1 MRSIEG
7 KLPDEINKTVEPKL
21 VAASEGYGVSSFRT
35 LVEFVAKTAYLN
47 KDYLLFFRGQ
57 NTDHV
62 NKASKSTFY
71 PTIYRGEYLQ
81 QREVNYRFEIL
92 AGACRLLV
100 KRFEDAKVTGTAE
113 LRRKKLIQWS
123 ILQHYEVCS
132 TPLLDFTQSLRVAAS
147 FAQLNSERDTSFVYA
162 FGMPYLTNRIS
173 NNSEHDL
180 VNIRLLSICPPEALR
195 PYFQEGYLAG
205 TEDLENSYDSKSE
218 LDFNNRL
225 VAKFRISNSNQF
237 WGRNFHAIPKNALY
251 PKGDQIED
259 ICREIRDEVER
270 DLQPGQIGEFLKA
283 WSAIESDLDQRA
295 DFGRGH
301 RSTLEAIKRL
311 RKNPQFD
318 DELLFEI
325 DRLRRFRNQLVHS
338 PVEIGQTQVRDYMKH
353 LDEVSTRLE
362 RIKANEAMQ
371 PTSYSRG

>member
-7 KLPDEINKTVEPKL
+7 KLPKEITKTTDPKL
-21 VAASEGYGVSSFRT
+21 VAGSEGYQVSSFRA
-35 LVEFVAKTAYLN
+35 LVELVAKTAYMN

-57 NTDHV
+57 NTDYL

-71 PTIYRGEYLQ
+71 PTIYRGDYLQ

-92 AGACRLLV
+92 AGACQLLV
-100 KRFEDAKVTGTAE
+100 RRFEEAKITGTPE

-147 FAQLNSERDTSFVYA
+147 FAQLHSEKDSSYVYA

-225 VAKFRISNSNQF
+225 IAKFRIPNSNTF
-237 WGRNFHAIPKNALY
+237 WGRNFHAIPQNALY
-251 PKGDQIED
+251 PKGDQIEE
-259 ICREIRDEVER
+259 ICYKIRDEVER

-283 WSAIESDLDQRA
+283 WSTIESALNQRA
-295 DFGRGH
+295 DFNREHG
-301 RSTLEAIKRL
+301 TTIDAIRRL
-311 RKNPQFD
+311 RNDPQFD
-318 DELLFEI
+318 DVLIFQI
-325 DRLRRFRNQLVHS
+325 NTLRRFRNQLVHS
-338 PVEIGQTQVRDYMKH
+338 PVEIEQTQLRDHMKL
-353 LDEVSTRLE
+353 LDEVATRIE
-362 RIKANEAMQ
+362 QIRANEAIQ
-371 PTSYSRG
+371 S